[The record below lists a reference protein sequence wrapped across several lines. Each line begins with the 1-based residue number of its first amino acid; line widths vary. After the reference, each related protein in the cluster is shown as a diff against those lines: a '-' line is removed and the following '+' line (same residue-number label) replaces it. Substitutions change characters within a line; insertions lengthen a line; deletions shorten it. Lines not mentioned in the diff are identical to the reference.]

1 MSHRQAKAPERLCLI
16 RSTYIVRLKRPI
28 IIGDHWQVP
37 FMKGTCVVVKADGK
51 STALEIA
58 FTGEPVTNA
67 LWSKS
72 STAPSSFQSRA
83 ATTAK
88 SS

>member
-1 MSHRQAKAPERLCLI
+1 
-16 RSTYIVRLKRPI
+16 
-28 IIGDHWQVP
+28 
-37 FMKGTCVVVKADGK
+37 MKGTCVVVKADGK